1 LFGDVQFF
9 IVRFQFS
16 NVFVNLLIMPIQAI
30 RFGYMLIAV
39 GIIGYGYGWLNG
51 NASLTALIPALFGL
65 ILNLLGYFASRNEG
79 SRKLLMHIAVA
90 VGLLGFLSGLGRVL
104 SKINDFSL
112 SAGTVASIAM
122 SLICLVFV
130 ALCVMSFVNA
140 RKAS

>member
-1 LFGDVQFF
+1 
-9 IVRFQFS
+9 
-16 NVFVNLLIMPIQAI
+16 MPIQAI

-65 ILNLLGYFASRNEG
+65 ILNLLGYFAARNEG
-79 SRKLLMHIAVA
+79 SRKLLMHIAVV
-90 VGLLGFLSGLGRVL
+90 VGLLGFIAGLGRIL
-104 SKINDFSL
+104 SKISDFSL
-112 SAGTVASIAM
+112 SAGNVASIAM

-140 RKAS
+140 RKVV